1 MKKREKII
9 SIILAVLSIISIGVN
24 TYAHSGRTDANGG
37 HKDNKNKSGLGS
49 YHYHCGGHPAHLHT
63 NGICPYS
70 SNKPN
75 SKETSSSTPSQNDSS
90 SSASNSK
97 DTSSATPSPNAT
109 SNASSKNDASTS
121 SSNKN
126 NTSSSSS
133 ANTKE
138 TQTTPTTIE
147 ITKLEIQE
155 DIENLEVGE
164 TKVLT
169 VTITPSNATNK
180 NLTWSSSDESIVAV
194 TETGEITAKKAGIA
208 DITVVSANGK
218 TSAIKI
224 NVEETKKEATSSI
237 IKTSVTSKTNSVNEN
252 ITKNEEDTSLLGG
265 TLILALLGVGGYLGY
280 KKYKN
285 TK

>member
-1 MKKREKII
+1 MIMKKREKII
-9 SIILAVLSIISIGVN
+9 SIILAVLSIISIEVN

-49 YHYHCGGHPAHLHT
+49 YHYHCGGNPAHLHT

-70 SNKPN
+70 SNEPN
-75 SKETSSSTPSQNDSS
+75 SKETSSTPD
-90 SSASNSK
+90 SK
-97 DTSSATPSPNAT
+97 D
-109 SNASSKNDASTS
+109 
-121 SSNKN
+121 
-126 NTSSSSS
+126 TSSSSS

-138 TQTTPTTIE
+138 TPTTPTTIE

-155 DIENLEVGE
+155 NIENLEVGE

-169 VTITPSNATNK
+169 VTIIPSNATNK
-180 NLTWSSSDESIVAV
+180 NLTWSSSDENIVTV

-208 DITVVSANGK
+208 DITVASTNGK
-218 TSAIKI
+218 TSTIKI
-224 NVEETKKEATSSI
+224 NVKETKKEVTSSI

-265 TLILALLGVGGYLGY
+265 TLILALLGVGGYFGY
-280 KKYKN
+280 KKHKN

>member
-70 SNKPN
+70 SNK
-75 SKETSSSTPSQNDSS
+75 
-90 SSASNSK
+90 
-97 DTSSATPSPNAT
+97 
-109 SNASSKNDASTS
+109 
-121 SSNKN
+121 N
-126 NTSSSSS
+126 NTSSSAST
-133 ANTKE
+133 NTKE
-138 TQTTPTTIE
+138 ATTTPTTIE

-208 DITVVSANGK
+208 DITVASANGK
-218 TSAIKI
+218 TSTIKI
-224 NVEETKKEATSSI
+224 NVKETKKEATSSI
-237 IKTSVTSKTNSVNEN
+237 IKTSVISKTNSVNED
-252 ITKNEEDTSLLGG
+252 ITKNEEDTSLIGG
-265 TLILALLGVGGYLGY
+265 TLILALLGVGGYFGY
-280 KKYKN
+280 KKHKN

>member
-1 MKKREKII
+1 MIMKKREKII
-9 SIILAVLSIISIGVN
+9 SIILAVLSIISIEVN

-37 HKDNKNKSGLGS
+37 HKDNKNKSGLGN
-49 YHYHCGGHPAHLHT
+49 YHYHCGGNPAHLHT
-63 NGICPYS
+63 NGICPY
-70 SNKPN
+70 
-75 SKETSSSTPSQNDSS
+75 
-90 SSASNSK
+90 
-97 DTSSATPSPNAT
+97 
-109 SNASSKNDASTS
+109 

>member
-49 YHYHCGGHPAHLHT
+49 YHYHCGGNPAHSHT

-70 SNKPN
+70 SNEPN
-75 SKETSSSTPSQNDSS
+75 SKETSSTPD
-90 SSASNSK
+90 SK
-97 DTSSATPSPNAT
+97 DTSSS
-109 SNASSKNDASTS
+109 AST
-121 SSNKN
+121 
-126 NTSSSSS
+126 
-133 ANTKE
+133 NTKE
-138 TQTTPTTIE
+138 ATTTPTTIE

-208 DITVVSANGK
+208 DITVASANGK
-218 TSAIKI
+218 TSTIKI
-224 NVEETKKEATSSI
+224 NVKETKKEATSSI
-237 IKTSVTSKTNSVNEN
+237 IKTSVTSKTNSVDEN
-252 ITKNEEDTSLLGG
+252 ITKTEEDTSLIGG
-265 TLILALLGVGGYLGY
+265 TLILALLGVGGYFVY
-280 KKYKN
+280 KKHKN

>member
-1 MKKREKII
+1 MIMKKREKII
-9 SIILAVLSIISIGVN
+9 SITLAVLSIISIGVN

-70 SNKPN
+70 SNEPN
-75 SKETSSSTPSQNDSS
+75 SKETSSSTPSQ
-90 SSASNSK
+90 
-97 DTSSATPSPNAT
+97 
-109 SNASSKNDASTS
+109 NDASTS

-133 ANTKE
+133 ANIKGT
-138 TQTTPTTIE
+138 TTTPATIE

-169 VTITPSNATNK
+169 VTIIPSNATNK
-180 NLTWSSSDESIVAV
+180 NLTWSSSDENIVTV

-208 DITVVSANGK
+208 DITVASTNGK
-218 TSAIKI
+218 TSTIKI
-224 NVEETKKEATSSI
+224 NVKETKKEATSSI
-237 IKTSVTSKTNSVNEN
+237 IKTSVISKTNSVNEN
-252 ITKNEEDTSLLGG
+252 ITKNEEDTSLIGG
-265 TLILALLGVGGYLGY
+265 TLILALLGVGGYFGY
-280 KKYKN
+280 KKHKN

>member
-49 YHYHCGGHPAHLHT
+49 YHYHCGGNPAHLHT

-70 SNKPN
+70 SNDPS
-75 SKETSSSTPSQNDSS
+75 SKETSSTPS
-90 SSASNSK
+90 SK
-97 DTSSATPSPNAT
+97 DTSSSTP
-109 SNASSKNDASTS
+109 SKNDASTS

-155 DIENLEVGE
+155 NIENLEVGE

-169 VTITPSNATNK
+169 VTIIPSNATNK
-180 NLTWSSSDESIVAV
+180 NLTWSSSDENIVTV

-208 DITVVSANGK
+208 DITAASSNGK
-218 TSAIKI
+218 TSTIKI
-224 NVEETKKEATSSI
+224 NVKETKKESTSSI

-252 ITKNEEDTSLLGG
+252 ITKNEEDTSLIGG
-265 TLILALLGVGGYLGY
+265 TLILALLGVGGYFGY
-280 KKYKN
+280 KKHKN

>member
-70 SNKPN
+70 SNK
-75 SKETSSSTPSQNDSS
+75 
-90 SSASNSK
+90 
-97 DTSSATPSPNAT
+97 
-109 SNASSKNDASTS
+109 
-121 SSNKN
+121 N

-133 ANTKE
+133 ANAKE
-138 TQTTPTTIE
+138 ATTTPTTIE

-208 DITVVSANGK
+208 DITVASANGK
-218 TSAIKI
+218 TSTIKI
-224 NVEETKKEATSSI
+224 NVKETKKEATSSI
-237 IKTSVTSKTNSVNEN
+237 IKTSVTSKTNSVDEN
-252 ITKNEEDTSLLGG
+252 ITKTEEDTSLIGG
-265 TLILALLGVGGYLGY
+265 TLILALLGVGGYFGY
-280 KKYKN
+280 KKHKN

>member
-1 MKKREKII
+1 MIMKKREKII

-70 SNKPN
+70 SNEPS
-75 SKETSSSTPSQNDSS
+75 SKDTSGSTPSQNDAS

-97 DTSSATPSPNAT
+97 DTSS
-109 SNASSKNDASTS
+109 ASSKNDASTS

-138 TQTTPTTIE
+138 TITTPTIIE

-208 DITVVSANGK
+208 DITVTSANGK
-218 TSAIKI
+218 TSTIKI
-224 NVEETKKEATSSI
+224 NVKETKKEATSSI

-252 ITKNEEDTSLLGG
+252 ITKTEEDTSLIGG
-265 TLILALLGVGGYLGY
+265 ALILALLGVGGYLGY
-280 KKYKN
+280 KKHKN

>member
-70 SNKPN
+70 SNK
-75 SKETSSSTPSQNDSS
+75 
-90 SSASNSK
+90 
-97 DTSSATPSPNAT
+97 
-109 SNASSKNDASTS
+109 
-121 SSNKN
+121 N

-133 ANTKE
+133 ANAKE
-138 TQTTPTTIE
+138 ATTTPTTIE

-180 NLTWSSSDESIVAV
+180 DITWKSSDESIAV
-194 TETGEITAKKAGIA
+194 ITSEGELIAKKAGTVE
-208 DITVVSANGK
+208 ITATCSNGK
-218 TSAIKI
+218 TSTIEIRVKDVPETENNVVNNYTHNNII
-224 NVEETKKEATSSI
+224 N
-237 IKTSVTSKTNSVNEN
+237 
-252 ITKNEEDTSLLGG
+252 NEEDAVASSKEDSNPLGTIVALSL
-265 TLILALLGVGGYLGY
+265 IGVGGYLGY
-280 KKYKN
+280 KSYK
-285 TK
+285 KSK

>member
-9 SIILAVLSIISIGVN
+9 SIILAVLSIISIEVN

-49 YHYHCGGHPAHLHT
+49 YHYHCGGNPAHLHT

-70 SNKPN
+70 SNEPN
-75 SKETSSSTPSQNDSS
+75 SKETSSTPD
-90 SSASNSK
+90 SK
-97 DTSSATPSPNAT
+97 D
-109 SNASSKNDASTS
+109 
-121 SSNKN
+121 
-126 NTSSSSS
+126 TSSSSS

-138 TQTTPTTIE
+138 TPTTPTTIE

-155 DIENLEVGE
+155 NIENLEVGE

-169 VTITPSNATNK
+169 VTIIPSNATNK
-180 NLTWSSSDESIVAV
+180 NLTWSSSDENIVTV

-208 DITVVSANGK
+208 DITVASTNGK
-218 TSAIKI
+218 TSTIKI
-224 NVEETKKEATSSI
+224 NVKETKKEVTSSI

-265 TLILALLGVGGYLGY
+265 TLILALLGVGGYFGY
-280 KKYKN
+280 KKHKN

>member
-70 SNKPN
+70 SNEPS
-75 SKETSSSTPSQNDSS
+75 SKDTSGSTPSQNDSS
-90 SSASNSK
+90 SSTSNSK
-97 DTSSATPSPNAT
+97 DTSSATSSPNAT
-109 SNASSKNDASTS
+109 SNTTSQNNKSTS

-138 TQTTPTTIE
+138 ATTTPTTIE

-155 DIENLEVGE
+155 DIENLKVGE

-208 DITVVSANGK
+208 DITVASANGK
-218 TSAIKI
+218 TSTIKI
-224 NVEETKKEATSSI
+224 N
-237 IKTSVTSKTNSVNEN
+237 IK
-252 ITKNEEDTSLLGG
+252 
-265 TLILALLGVGGYLGY
+265 
-280 KKYKN
+280 
-285 TK
+285 